1 MASKQPLRGVLM
13 LTAAMAVASGLPA
26 RADTLADA
34 LVKAYQT
41 SPQLDAGRAALR
53 GIDENVPQARAS
65 RRPQLDG
72 AIGGSIS
79 GDLDELDRKLYDAR
93 AALNAS
99 LLIFDSG
106 ATRAGLEAARNAV
119 AAGRADLKDIEQ
131 TVLYNAVAAYAD
143 VRRDQEFVTLA
154 NNDVRRLNETLDAT
168 RNRFDVGEVTRTDV
182 SQSEARL
189 AESRSSLAAARGAL
203 SVSQA
208 SYVSAVG
215 APPRD
220 LAPLPSKPAL
230 PKSVAEAQSIT
241 LKSNPQLIAA
251 QFDERVAVYDFDRS
265 IAAKRPS
272 VTARANAGV
281 RRGNAYPPSIF
292 GTATDDVWST
302 EPYGE
307 VSIEGSMPLYDGG
320 RNDSLVRQAQALLDQ
335 RRYQVQLAGRSV
347 SEAVATS
354 WAELESARAAIVAR
368 REQAEAARI
377 AADGVAEEARLGA
390 RSTIEVLDA
399 DQDLLEAQAQIV
411 QALRDE
417 YVATYGVLRAMG
429 LLTVEHLNL
438 GIPTYDPEVNFDRVQ
453 AGPLGGYDTS
463 AVDRIRARWE
473 K

>member
-215 APPRD
+215 VPPRD

-230 PKSVAEAQSIT
+230 PKSVAEAQSIA

-265 IAAKRPS
+265 IAA
-272 VTARANAGV
+272 
-281 RRGNAYPPSIF
+281 
-292 GTATDDVWST
+292 
-302 EPYGE
+302 
-307 VSIEGSMPLYDGG
+307 
-320 RNDSLVRQAQALLDQ
+320 
-335 RRYQVQLAGRSV
+335 
-347 SEAVATS
+347 
-354 WAELESARAAIVAR
+354 
-368 REQAEAARI
+368 
-377 AADGVAEEARLGA
+377 
-390 RSTIEVLDA
+390 
-399 DQDLLEAQAQIV
+399 
-411 QALRDE
+411 
-417 YVATYGVLRAMG
+417 
-429 LLTVEHLNL
+429 
-438 GIPTYDPEVNFDRVQ
+438 
-453 AGPLGGYDTS
+453 
-463 AVDRIRARWE
+463 
-473 K
+473 

>member
-1 MASKQPLRGVLM
+1 M
-13 LTAAMAVASGLPA
+13 LTAAMTVVSGLPA

-41 SPQLDAGRAALR
+41 SPQIDAGRAALR

-72 AIGGSIS
+72 AVGGSIS
-79 GDLDELDRKLYDAR
+79 GQFDELDRKLYDAR

-99 LLIFDSG
+99 LLVFDSG
-106 ATRAGLEAARNAV
+106 ATKAALESARNAV

-131 TVLYNAVAAYAD
+131 TVLYDAVAAYAD
-143 VRRDQEFVTLA
+143 VRRDQEFVSLA
-154 NNDVRRLNETLDAT
+154 TNDVRRLNETLDAT

-189 AESRSSLAAARGAL
+189 AESRSRLAAARGAL
-203 SVSQA
+203 AVSQA
-208 SYVSAVG
+208 SYASAVG
-215 APPRD
+215 VPPRD
-220 LAPLPSKPAL
+220 LAPLPPKPAL
-230 PKSVAEAQSIT
+230 PGSVAESQSIA
-241 LKSNPQLIAA
+241 LKSNPRLVAA
-251 QFDERVAVYDFDRS
+251 QFDERAAVYDFDRS

-272 VTARANAGV
+272 VTASANAGV
-281 RRGNAYPPSIF
+281 RRGNSYPSSIF
-292 GTATDDVWST
+292 GPATDDVWNT

-307 VSIEGSMPLYDGG
+307 VSIQGTMPLYDGG

-335 RRYQVQLAGRSV
+335 RRYQVQQAGRSV

-354 WAELESARAAIVAR
+354 WSELESARAAIVAR

-399 DQDLLEAQAQIV
+399 DQDLLDAQAQIV
-411 QALRDE
+411 QAQRDE
-417 YVATYGVLRAMG
+417 YVATYAVLRAMG

-438 GIPTYDPEVNFDRVQ
+438 GIPTYDPEENFARVQ
-453 AGPLGGYDTS
+453 GGPLGGYDTS